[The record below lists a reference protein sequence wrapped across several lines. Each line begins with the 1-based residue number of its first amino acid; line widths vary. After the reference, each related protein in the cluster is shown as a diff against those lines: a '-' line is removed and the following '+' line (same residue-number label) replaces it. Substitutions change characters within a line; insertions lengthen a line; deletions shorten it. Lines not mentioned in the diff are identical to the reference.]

1 MTSKL
6 SGVARQITGKNVK
19 FLKPAWEQTEMLEL
33 STFLSD
39 PWAYETEL
47 SSNKN
52 IFSEGCYEVLTDSG
66 RSAIQLALDSMGFS
80 KGSEVIIPSFA
91 CTGVIQP
98 IVNLGLIPVFADVD
112 HQHNISE
119 QSAADCLTSETR
131 AIIVPALGGLA
142 VSGRASIR
150 KFALERNI
158 VFIDDL
164 AQSTHLANKYISEWS
179 TSREIIVFSTGVG
192 KPLFGTSGGGLICS
206 KEMEERIEL
215 LRIPH
220 QPVSEIRSR
229 VEQFNKKY
237 LQHSALSEVINLV
250 QSRTSVKSWSGRFND
265 ISPDANSIRSISKFD
280 ETIARMQFDH
290 LEEHSLQ
297 QQKNADRWFNL
308 FDSFGLSDKLIFVP
322 KEDNLLNKYWVK
334 GASLDTS
341 SIVALRSALWRQGIE
356 TENLYRPLHMRS
368 EFKHFSRGSL
378 PMTEQLTGSVF
389 SLPVR
394 ANLNLLDWERIE
406 MAFEG
411 ILNR

>member
-1 MTSKL
+1 
-6 SGVARQITGKNVK
+6 
-19 FLKPAWEQTEMLEL
+19 
-33 STFLSD
+33 
-39 PWAYETEL
+39 
-47 SSNKN
+47 
-52 IFSEGCYEVLTDSG
+52 
-66 RSAIQLALDSMGFS
+66 
-80 KGSEVIIPSFA
+80 
-91 CTGVIQP
+91 
-98 IVNLGLIPVFADVD
+98 
-112 HQHNISE
+112 
-119 QSAADCLTSETR
+119 
-131 AIIVPALGGLA
+131 
-142 VSGRASIR
+142 
-150 KFALERNI
+150 
-158 VFIDDL
+158 
-164 AQSTHLANKYISEWS
+164 
-179 TSREIIVFSTGVG
+179 
-192 KPLFGTSGGGLICS
+192 
-206 KEMEERIEL
+206 MEERIEL

-250 QSRTSVKSWSGRFND
+250 QSRTSVKSWSGRFNG

-356 TENLYRPLHMRS
+356 TENLYTPLHMRS